1 MNKSYAFCAAAMV
14 LLACSTG
21 AGKEVPPAGVLAKRG
36 DSDRRTVDD
45 QLLISPATPS
55 FNIRVAEDLS
65 YVGSFDF
72 EIIADSEEYPLD
84 VQGQPVAAGERFVFA
99 AADDGQTISKLFIV
113 QYEGFLPENEFT
125 YNYDFSDAG
134 MIGGYKFR
142 HNVWLYDARQSALE
156 RPLGEGAKT
165 LAFLEEKGLSVEP
178 DFMMS
183 RFVGLASEDRKN
195 EIIIFYQE
203 MLKGST
209 GYTSADLD
217 TIPEHELAEIKQ
229 ALEERARAS
238 FAIE

>member
-1 MNKSYAFCAAAMV
+1 MLRSVNKSYVFCAAAIV
-14 LLACSTG
+14 LLACST
-21 AGKEVPPAGVLAKRG
+21 
-36 DSDRRTVDD
+36 DQRTVDD

-72 EIIADSEEYPLD
+72 EIIADSEEYPPD
-84 VQGQPVAAGERFVFA
+84 MQGQPVAAGERFVFA
-99 AADDGQTISKLFIV
+99 AADDGQTVSKLFIV

-134 MIGGYKFR
+134 LIGGHKFR
-142 HNVWLYDARQSALE
+142 HNTWLYDARQSALE
-156 RPLGEGAKT
+156 RPLGEGART
-165 LAFLEEKGLSVEP
+165 LAFLGEKGLSVEP

-209 GYTSADLD
+209 GYTSTDLD
-217 TIPEHELAEIKQ
+217 TVPEHELAEIKQ
-229 ALEERARAS
+229 ALEERARSS
-238 FAIE
+238 FTIE